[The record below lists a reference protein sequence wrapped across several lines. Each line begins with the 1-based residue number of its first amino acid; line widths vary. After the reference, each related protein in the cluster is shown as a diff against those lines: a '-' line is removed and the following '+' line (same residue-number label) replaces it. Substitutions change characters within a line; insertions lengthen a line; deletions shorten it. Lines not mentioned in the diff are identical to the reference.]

1 MLQISRELISYK
13 TVRGKEVSHYVLI
26 AHEGKNRVLISH
38 VNLYLYE
45 NTRASNATSNKYSS
59 VLSGFYSYLSTL
71 DKFKLVPVGSYHTL
85 ADNED
90 IKSWQEARQTARVKT
105 QKAFPTSET
114 IFNDAQRVV
123 NFFAW
128 LKKEHFEIC
137 VDVQFRTWI
146 ANFKSDQLLSHIQRK
161 AEVTIDFKNI
171 TVLDRE
177 RRQQQSYSLITNDE
191 IKTLIRSYPD
201 PVYAALFKL
210 SLGTA
215 MRPSEL
221 CKFPY
226 IGNGANSHIQPYEN
240 MVKEGATVPYLISL
254 SKGFKSRTIR
264 VNLADLKALEE
275 HYIKPHYHERAR
287 LYKER
292 YGKKC
297 PPSILFLTAQG
308 VPITSKMISDRTL
321 AAKKLAMATNSQFRE
336 SVVFYD
342 ARHWWPTMF
351 LIKRFKQG
359 LLEDST
365 VVRDMAAIQ
374 AITQQMGHDNFS
386 TTYNHYI
393 DQARLLLL
401 AQEGYVNDLVTNPD
415 QSVEEFIECSS

>member
-1 MLQISRELISYK
+1 MLRISRELISYK
-13 TVRGKEVSHYVLI
+13 TIRGRDVSHYVLI

-45 NTRASNATSNKYSS
+45 NTRASEATSNKYSS

-71 DKFKLVPVGSYHTL
+71 DKFKLVNVGSYHTL
-85 ADNED
+85 TDNED
-90 IKSWQEARQTARVKT
+90 VKGWQEARQTARVKA

-114 IFNDAQRVV
+114 IYNDAQRVI

-128 LKKEHFEIC
+128 LQKEHYETC
-137 VDVQFRTWI
+137 VDVQYRTWVP
-146 ANFKSDQLLSHIQRK
+146 NFKSDQLLAHIQREAK
-161 AEVTIDFKNI
+161 ATIDFKNI

-191 IKTLIRSYPD
+191 IKSLIQSYPD

-240 MVKEGATVPYLISL
+240 MVREGATVPYLIKF
-254 SKGFKSRTIR
+254 SKGNKSRTIR
-264 VNLADLKALEE
+264 VNIADLKALEE
-275 HYIKPHYHERAR
+275 HYIKPHYQERAR
-287 LYKER
+287 LYKEK
-292 YGKKC
+292 YGRKC
-297 PPSILFLTAQG
+297 PPSILFLTARG

-365 VVRDMAAIQ
+365 VVRDLSAIQ

>member
-1 MLQISRELISYK
+1 MLQISRELVSYK
-13 TVRGKEVSHYVLI
+13 TIRGKDVSHYILI
-26 AHEGKNRVLISH
+26 ADEGKKRVLISH
-38 VNLYLYE
+38 VNLYLYDI
-45 NTRASNATSNKYSS
+45 TRSSEATSNKYSS
-59 VLSGFYSYLSTL
+59 ILSVFYSYLSTL
-71 DKFKLVPVGSYHTL
+71 DKFKLVGVGSYHNIT
-85 ADNED
+85 DNED
-90 IKSWQEARQTARVKT
+90 IKSWQEARQTARVKA
-105 QKAFPTSET
+105 QKTFPTSET
-114 IFNDAQRVV
+114 IFNDAQRVL
-123 NFFAW
+123 NFFSW
-128 LKKEHFEIC
+128 LKYEHYETC
-137 VDVQFRTWI
+137 VDVQYKTWV
-146 ANFKSDQLLSHIQRK
+146 ANFKSDHLLSHIQRK
-161 AEVTIDFKNI
+161 AEVAVDSKNI

-177 RRQQQSYSLITNDE
+177 RRQRQSYSLITNDE
-191 IKTLIRSYPD
+191 IKSLIQSYPD

-226 IGNGANSHIQPYEN
+226 IGTGANSHIQPYEN
-240 MVKEGATVPYLISL
+240 MAREGATVSYLISL
-254 SKGFKSRTIR
+254 SKGHKSRTIR
-264 VNLADLKALEE
+264 VNMADLKALEE
-275 HYIKPHYHERAR
+275 HYIKPHYQERAR

-297 PPSILFLTAQG
+297 PPSILFLTARG

-365 VVRDMAAIQ
+365 VIRDMAAIQ

>member
-1 MLQISRELISYK
+1 MLQISRELVSYK
-13 TVRGKEVSHYVLI
+13 TVRGNDVSHYILI
-26 AHEGKNRVLISH
+26 AADGKKRVLISH

-45 NTRASNATSNKYSS
+45 ITRSSEATSNKYSS
-59 VLSGFYSYLSTL
+59 ILSAFYTYLSTL
-71 DKFKLVPVGSYHTL
+71 DKFKMVGVGSYHNIT
-85 ADNED
+85 DNED
-90 IKSWQEARQTARVKT
+90 IKNWQEARQTARVNA

-114 IFNDAQRVV
+114 IFNDAQRVL

-128 LKKEHFEIC
+128 LRSEHYESC
-137 VDVQFRTWI
+137 VDVQYKTWI
-146 ANFKSDQLLSHIQRK
+146 ANFKNDHLLSHIQRQ
-161 AEVTIDFKNI
+161 ANVAIDSKNI
-171 TVLDRE
+171 TTLDRE
-177 RRQQQSYSLITNDE
+177 GRQQKLYSLITNDE
-191 IKTLIRSYPD
+191 IKSLVQSYPD

-226 IGNGANSHIQPYEN
+226 IGNGENRHIQPYEN
-240 MVKEGATVPYLISL
+240 MTREGATVPYLIKL
-254 SKGFKSRTIR
+254 SKGKKTRTIR
-264 VNLADLKALEE
+264 INMADLKALED
-275 HYIKPHYHERAR
+275 HYIKPYYQERAR

-297 PPSILFLTAQG
+297 PPSILFLTARG
-308 VPITSKMISDRTL
+308 VPITQKMISDRTL
-321 AAKKLAMATNSQFRE
+321 AAKKLAMASNKQFRE

-365 VVRDMAAIQ
+365 IIRDMSAIQ

-386 TTYNHYI
+386 TTYKHYI